1 MNIDPQIGLLD
12 IARQCPSPNHDERPQ
27 DCVADLIVL
36 HNISLPPYEF
46 GGGWID
52 QLFTNQLDPSAHP
65 FFAEICHLRVASHLL
80 ITREG
85 EIVQYVPFHRRAFHA
100 GVSCY
105 QGRERCNDFSIG
117 IELEGTDTLAYTDAQ
132 YQQLA
137 AVTRALIDRYPD
149 IANNMT
155 GHCDIAPDRKTD
167 PGPAFDWARFRA
179 LISKETT

>member
-1 MNIDPQIGLLD
+1 MNIDPQTGLLD

-27 DCVADLIVL
+27 GCVADLIVL

-85 EIVQYVPFHRRAFHA
+85 EIVQYVQRSSGGRFMRGYRVIRA
-100 GVSCY
+100 G
-105 QGRERCNDFSIG
+105 N
-117 IELEGTDTLAYTDAQ
+117 
-132 YQQLA
+132 A
-137 AVTRALIDRYPD
+137 AMIFPLGLSLRVRILPRLLTFNTSSLKLCCLCWWQRIQR
-149 IANNMT
+149 
-155 GHCDIAPDRKTD
+155 
-167 PGPAFDWARFRA
+167 
-179 LISKETT
+179 